1 MRMSVNSVL
10 ADEAESQTP
19 GPKTQTVCLQ
29 MRLNMSEAKHEA
41 SNARLELKVG
51 TRLPWKP

>member
-1 MRMSVNSVL
+1 
-10 ADEAESQTP
+10 
-19 GPKTQTVCLQ
+19 

-51 TRLPWKP
+51 TRLPWKS